1 MLFAT
6 YGFQPIPEG
15 QAVKAALCLIEQ
27 LYKISRMRAKLNDRF
42 QRKPFVPMSKF
53 SSPSRD
59 VWSVSRLNGEIRAV
73 LEGSFPLLW
82 VEGEISNLATP
93 RSGHSYFSLKDA
105 HAQVRCALFRNKRQ
119 LLRFQPRDGDKVLIR
134 ARISLYEA
142 RGDFQ
147 LIVEHMEPA
156 GEGALQR
163 AFEELKAKLD
173 REGLFDARNKKAL
186 PAFPRCIGIIT
197 SPTGAAVRDI
207 LQILRRRFPALPVI
221 IYPTLVQ
228 GSEAAAEITR
238 TLKLADARKDCDLL
252 ILTRGG
258 GSLEDLWAFN
268 DENLARTIA
277 ALDTPIISAVGH
289 EIDFT
294 IADFVADRRAP
305 TPSAAAELATQNQ
318 EQLRTRLEELQQRLN
333 RAIKRRLQEYHQHLD
348 HIRHKL
354 QILHPQRRLQQDQQL
369 LDELSLRLERAM
381 QRQLTQKQQHC
392 QQLAARL
399 HLLSPS
405 HRIALFGEKLAD
417 YRQKLLHGMQ
427 NILSHKQLQFA
438 GLSRELQA
446 VSPLNT
452 LARGY
457 SITTDAVTGK
467 VLTSSSETKVG
478 TRIHT
483 RLLEGHLVSLV
494 EETKDN
500 G

>member
-1 MLFAT
+1 M
-6 YGFQPIPEG
+6 P
-15 QAVKAALCLIEQ
+15 
-27 LYKISRMRAKLNDRF
+27 KITA
-42 QRKPFVPMSKF
+42 PT
-53 SSPSRD
+53 RD
-59 VWSVSRLNGEIRAV
+59 IWSVSRLNGEIRAV

-119 LLRFQPRDGDKVLIR
+119 LLRFQPKDGDKVLIR

-163 AFEELKAKLD
+163 AFEELKTRLD
-173 REGLFDARNKKAL
+173 REGLFDARRKKEL
-186 PAFPRCIGIIT
+186 PAFPRCIGIVT

-207 LQILRRRFPALPVI
+207 LQILKRRFPALPVI

-228 GSEAAAEITR
+228 GDNAAEEITR
-238 TLKLADARKDCDLL
+238 TLELADRRGDCDLL

-268 DENLARTIA
+268 DESLARAIA

-289 EIDFT
+289 EVDFT

-318 EQLRTRLEELQQRLN
+318 EQLLSRLQELRQRLN
-333 RAIKRRLQEYHQHLD
+333 NAIKRRLQEYRQHLA
-348 HIRHKL
+348 HIDHKL
-354 QILHPQRRLQQDQQL
+354 QILHPQRKLQQNQQL
-369 LDELSLRLERAM
+369 LDDLGQRLERAM
-381 QRQLTQKQQHC
+381 QQQLTRQQQHC
-392 QQLAARL
+392 SRLAARL
-399 HLLSPS
+399 QLLTP
-405 HRIALFGEKLAD
+405 A
-417 YRQKLLHGMQ
+417 RQLEILRERLTHNRQELLRNMR
-427 NILSHKQLQFA
+427 NLLTRKRLVFA

-457 SITTDAVTGK
+457 SITTDAETGNVITRGSDVTPGQ
-467 VLTSSSETKVG
+467 
-478 TRIHT
+478 RIHS
-483 RLLEGHLVSLV
+483 RLLDGCLVSVV
-494 EETKDN
+494 EKAQEEC
-500 G
+500 

>member
-1 MLFAT
+1 VFLDT
-6 YGFQPIPEG
+6 YGFWTTPERRFF
-15 QAVKAALCLIEQ
+15 KIILCLIEQ
-27 LYKISRMRAKLNDRF
+27 LYKISRLRAKLNSRF
-42 QRKPFVPMSKF
+42 QRKPFIPMSKF

-59 VWSVSRLNGEIRAV
+59 IWSVSRLNGEIRAV

-93 RSGHSYFSLKDA
+93 RSGHSYFSLKDS

-119 LLRFQPRDGDKVLIR
+119 LLRFQPKDGDQVLIR

-173 REGLFDARNKKAL
+173 NEGLFDARNKKEL
-186 PAFPRCIGIIT
+186 PAFPRCIGIVT
-197 SPTGAAVRDI
+197 SPTGAALRDI
-207 LQILRRRFPALPVI
+207 LQILKRRFPALPVI

-228 GSEAAAEITR
+228 GDEAAAEITR
-238 TLKLADARKDCDLL
+238 TLELADRRGDCDLL
-252 ILTRGG
+252 ILARGG

-268 DENLARTIA
+268 DETLARTIA
-277 ALDTPIISAVGH
+277 ALDTPVISAVGH

-318 EQLRTRLEELQQRLN
+318 EQLQARVQELQQRLQST
-333 RAIKRRLQEYHQHLD
+333 IRRKLEQQRQQLT
-348 HIRHKL
+348 HIQHKL

-369 LDELSLRLERAM
+369 LDDLNQRLERAI
-381 QRQLTQKQQHC
+381 QYQLVQHQQHC
-392 QQLAARL
+392 MQLVARL
-399 HLLSPS
+399 QLLSPAHQLEMLSDRLANSRNKLLHDMQHLLS
-405 HRIALFGEKLAD
+405 RK
-417 YRQKLLHGMQ
+417 K
-427 NILSHKQLQFA
+427 LQFT
-438 GLSRELQA
+438 GLARELQA

-457 SITTDAVTGK
+457 SITTDAETGC
-467 VLTSSSETKVG
+467 VITRYSDTAPGL
-478 TRIHT
+478 RIHT
-483 RLLEGHLVSLV
+483 RLLEGSLISV
-494 EETKDN
+494 VKEAQEKD
-500 G
+500 